1 MRLSTHS
8 GGMEIIMKPLEG
20 ITVVELSTYI
30 AAPGCG
36 RILATQGAHVIKVEA
51 PMGDVERKF
60 GPTLFCPATADENP
74 IYDTLNGGKD
84 AVCLNLKDEA
94 DMAKLHKL
102 LEKADVFITNNR
114 PKPLKKM
121 GLDFDSL
128 KEKYPQLVYAV
139 LLGYG
144 EKGPKVD
151 FPGFDAI
158 AMFASA
164 GFIQDMMV
172 EAPGSYPIY
181 LPMGMGD
188 LVCGTI
194 LAGAIGTALFN
205 RSRTGKG
212 DYVSISLHGAAMW
225 LFSIM
230 STGTQWGYKWPRAR
244 YQGGPMGV
252 PYKTADGQ
260 WILPV
265 VNEYERYWPAF
276 CKAIGADDMVD
287 NELYNTK
294 VKTFDPVRREE
305 CIKIFE
311 EYASKIDGDT
321 FIKALEDADIIA
333 SKLAHFSDNHQSEQ
347 ALANG
352 YMAPITYPNGDAVTL
367 AQPPVHFGSLEL
379 SSAET
384 AHAIGAD
391 NEKVFAEFGI
401 E

>member
-1 MRLSTHS
+1 
-8 GGMEIIMKPLEG
+8 MKLLEG

-30 AAPGCG
+30 AAPSCG
-36 RILATQGAHVIKVEA
+36 RVLATQGAHVIKVEA
-51 PMGDVERKF
+51 PSGDVERKF
-60 GPTLFCPATADENP
+60 GPTLWCPATADENP

-114 PKPLKKM
+114 PKPLKKL

-128 KEKYPQLVYAV
+128 KEKYPQLVYAM

-172 EAPGSYPIY
+172 DAPGAYPIY
-181 LPMGMGD
+181 LPMGFGD

-205 RSRTGKG
+205 RTRTGKG

-230 STGTQWGYKWPRAR
+230 STGTQWGYEWPRKR
-244 YQGGPMGV
+244 YTGGPMGV

-276 CKAIGADDMVD
+276 CKAIGAEDMIDDVR
-287 NELYNTK
+287 YNTK
-294 VKTFDPVRREE
+294 QATFDPQRREE

-311 EYASKIDGDT
+311 ERASKLNGDD
-321 FIKALEDADIIA
+321 FIRDLEAADIVA
-333 SKLAHFSDNHQSEQ
+333 SKLAHFKDNHRSEQ
-347 ALANG
+347 ALVNG
-352 YMAPITYPNGDAVTL
+352 YMAPITYPSGDDVTL
-367 AQPPVHFGSLEL
+367 AQPPVHFGTMEPA
-379 SSAET
+379 SAEV

-391 NEKVFAEFGI
+391 NDKVFAEFGI